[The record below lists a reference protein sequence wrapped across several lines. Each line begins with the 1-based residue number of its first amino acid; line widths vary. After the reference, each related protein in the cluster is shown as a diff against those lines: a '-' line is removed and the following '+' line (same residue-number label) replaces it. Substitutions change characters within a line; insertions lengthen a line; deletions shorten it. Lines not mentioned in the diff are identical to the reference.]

1 MQVVKATQMAEWCD
15 VDLKTIHNW
24 ANKGQLP
31 HFRTPGR
38 HLRFKAE
45 DARAFLAKYG
55 YPIPAELAEAT
66 PKNPGGEVLATG
78 GAA

>member
-1 MQVVKATQMAEWCD
+1 MHVVKATQMAKWCG

-24 ANKGQLP
+24 VNKGQIP

-38 HLRFKAE
+38 HLRFTVE
-45 DARAFLAKYG
+45 SARAFLAKYG
-55 YPIPAELAEAT
+55 YPIPAELE
-66 PKNPGGEVLATG
+66 PKDPGGEVLAAG

>member
-1 MQVVKATQMAEWCD
+1 MLVVKATQMAKWCD

-24 ANKGQLP
+24 VGKGQIP

-55 YPIPAELAEAT
+55 YPIPAELAEAAS
-66 PKNPGGEVLATG
+66 KESGGEALAAG